1 MSHYRQKENKAYE
14 GTVAFADAKEIQKKQ
29 VRGLLKKR
37 AKQYDSDSGSGSEDD
52 GKAGKAKR
60 VRNKPSS
67 F

>member
-1 MSHYRQKENKAYE
+1 M
-14 GTVAFADAKEIQKKQ
+14 AFADAKEIQKKQ